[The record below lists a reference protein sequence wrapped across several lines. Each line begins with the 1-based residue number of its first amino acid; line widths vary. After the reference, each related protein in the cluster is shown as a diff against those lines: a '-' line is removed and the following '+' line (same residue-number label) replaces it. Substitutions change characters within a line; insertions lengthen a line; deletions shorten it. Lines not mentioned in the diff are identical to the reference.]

1 MKAAG
6 YAVFPF
12 VLVRVYPCFGA
23 PATGGQPLPLG
34 GPVLHG

>member
-1 MKAAG
+1 VKAAG

-12 VLVRVYPCFGA
+12 VLVRVYLYFGA

>member
-1 MKAAG
+1 
-6 YAVFPF
+6 
-12 VLVRVYPCFGA
+12 LVRVYLCFGA